1 MGRTKKFLA
10 SRGAI
15 LALLTLFACAGGS
28 ARAQEKSP
36 ALSSPNLT
44 KASPGTPAAALR
56 DLLSAACSQSEEGF
70 AKFLTSRN
78 AQSFAHLT
86 AAARVA
92 LMKRLVLLD
101 EPGKPSVTTN
111 EAGRPTVR
119 CEGPALATEMRIGGP
134 VTEDNL
140 AFLPLEIRNAAGR
153 GVYPDAV
160 GAVTNNNDA
169 AGADAREIQIGLVHD
184 SGGWKLL
191 SVGLLLLDLPSLEIE
206 WNRAS
211 MDQNER
217 DAIRTLK
224 DVAKAIETYRR
235 TYTKLP
241 GSLSNLGPPAKGAS
255 TSAAAGLVDA
265 ELAAGSKSGYAFRY
279 VIVGASAVGAQA
291 RYELAATPL
300 VYGTTGRRS
309 FFVDENGL
317 IHGADRQG
325 TLASGADPRVE

>member
-1 MGRTKKFLA
+1 MQRTKKFLA

-15 LALLTLFACAGGS
+15 LALLALFACAGSS

-44 KASPGTPAAALR
+44 KASPGTPVAALR

-70 AKFLTSRN
+70 AKFLISRN

-140 AFLPLEIRNAAGR
+140 AFLPLEIRNAADR
-153 GVYPDAV
+153 S
-160 GAVTNNNDA
+160 AVTNNNDA
-169 AGADAREIQIGLVHD
+169 ASPDAREIQIGLVHD

-224 DVAKAIETYRR
+224 EVAKAIETYRR

-265 ELAAGSKSGYAFRY
+265 ELAAGSKSGYTFRY
-279 VIVGASAVGAQA
+279 VIVGASAVGAPA
-291 RYELAATPL
+291 RYALAATPL

-325 TLASGADPRVE
+325 ALAGPSDPRVE

>member
-44 KASPGTPAAALR
+44 KASPGTPVAALR

-140 AFLPLEIRNAAGR
+140 AFLPLEIRNAADR
-153 GVYPDAV
+153 S
-160 GAVTNNNDA
+160 AVTNNNDDA
-169 AGADAREIQIGLVHD
+169 SPDAREIQIGLVHD

-224 DVAKAIETYRR
+224 EVAKAIETYRR

-279 VIVGASAVGAQA
+279 VIVGASAVGAPA
-291 RYELAATPL
+291 RYALAATPL

>member
-1 MGRTKKFLA
+1 MQRTKKFLA

-15 LALLTLFACAGGS
+15 LALLALFACAGSS

-44 KASPGTPAAALR
+44 KASPGTPVAALR

-140 AFLPLEIRNAAGR
+140 AFLPLEIRNAADR
-153 GVYPDAV
+153 S
-160 GAVTNNNDA
+160 AVTNNNDDA
-169 AGADAREIQIGLVHD
+169 SPDAREIQIGLVHD

-191 SVGLLLLDLPSLEIE
+191 SVGLPLLDLPSLEIE

-224 DVAKAIETYRR
+224 EVAKAIETYRR

-265 ELAAGSKSGYAFRY
+265 ELAAGSKSGYTFRY
-279 VIVGASAVGAQA
+279 VIVGASAVGAPA
-291 RYELAATPL
+291 RYALAATPL

>member
-15 LALLTLFACAGGS
+15 LALLALFACAGSS

-44 KASPGTPAAALR
+44 KASPGTPVAALR

-140 AFLPLEIRNAAGR
+140 AFLPLEIRNAADR
-153 GVYPDAV
+153 S
-160 GAVTNNNDA
+160 AVTNNNDDA
-169 AGADAREIQIGLVHD
+169 SPDAREIQIGLVHD

-224 DVAKAIETYRR
+224 EVAKAIETYRR

-265 ELAAGSKSGYAFRY
+265 ELAAGSKSGYTFRY
-279 VIVGASAVGAQA
+279 VIVGASAVGAPA
-291 RYELAATPL
+291 RYALAATPL

>member
-1 MGRTKKFLA
+1 MRRTKKFLA
-10 SRGAI
+10 SRGTI
-15 LALLTLFACAGGS
+15 LALPTLFVCAGGS

-36 ALSSPNLT
+36 ALSLPNLT
-44 KASPGTPAAALR
+44 KASPGTPVSALR

-140 AFLPLEIRNAAGR
+140 AFLPLEIRNAADR
-153 GVYPDAV
+153 S
-160 GAVTNNNDA
+160 AVTNNNDDA
-169 AGADAREIQIGLVHD
+169 SPDAREIQIGLVHD

-224 DVAKAIETYRR
+224 EVAKAIETYRR

-279 VIVGASAVGAQA
+279 VIVGASAVGAPA
-291 RYELAATPL
+291 RYALAATPL
-300 VYGTTGRRS
+300 IYGTTGRRS

-325 TLASGADPRVE
+325 TLAGPSDPRIE

>member
-1 MGRTKKFLA
+1 MQRTKKFLA

-15 LALLTLFACAGGS
+15 LALLALFACAGSS

-44 KASPGTPAAALR
+44 KASPGTPVAALR

-140 AFLPLEIRNAAGR
+140 AFLPLEIRNAADR
-153 GVYPDAV
+153 S
-160 GAVTNNNDA
+160 AVTNNNDDA
-169 AGADAREIQIGLVHD
+169 SPDAREIQIGLVHD

-224 DVAKAIETYRR
+224 EVAKAIETYRR

-265 ELAAGSKSGYAFRY
+265 ELAAGSKSGYTFRY
-279 VIVGASAVGAQA
+279 VIVGASAVGAPA
-291 RYELAATPL
+291 RYALAATPL

-309 FFVDENGL
+309 FFVDENGF

-325 TLASGADPRVE
+325 ALAGPSDPRVE

>member
-1 MGRTKKFLA
+1 MQRTKKFLA

-15 LALLTLFACAGGS
+15 LALLALFACAGSS

-44 KASPGTPAAALR
+44 KASPGTPVAALR

-140 AFLPLEIRNAAGR
+140 AFLPLEIRNAADR
-153 GVYPDAV
+153 S
-160 GAVTNNNDA
+160 AVTNNNDDA
-169 AGADAREIQIGLVHD
+169 SPDAREIQIGLVHD

-224 DVAKAIETYRR
+224 EVAKAIETYRR

-265 ELAAGSKSGYAFRY
+265 ELAAGSKSGYTFRY
-279 VIVGASAVGAQA
+279 VIVGASAVGAPA
-291 RYELAATPL
+291 RYALAATPL

-325 TLASGADPRVE
+325 ALAGPSDPRVE

>member
-1 MGRTKKFLA
+1 MQRTKKFLA

-15 LALLTLFACAGGS
+15 LALLALFACAGSS

-44 KASPGTPAAALR
+44 KASPGTPVAALR

-140 AFLPLEIRNAAGR
+140 AFLPLEIRNAADR
-153 GVYPDAV
+153 S
-160 GAVTNNNDA
+160 AVTNNNDDA
-169 AGADAREIQIGLVHD
+169 SPDAREIQIGLVHD

-224 DVAKAIETYRR
+224 EVAKAIETYRR

-241 GSLSNLGPPAKGAS
+241 GSLSNLGPPVKGAS

-265 ELAAGSKSGYAFRY
+265 ELAAGSKSGYTFRY
-279 VIVGASAVGAQA
+279 VIVGASAVGAPA
-291 RYELAATPL
+291 RYALAATPL

>member
-1 MGRTKKFLA
+1 MQRTKKFLA

-15 LALLTLFACAGGS
+15 LALLALFACAGSS

-44 KASPGTPAAALR
+44 KASPGTPVAALR

-140 AFLPLEIRNAAGR
+140 AFLPLEIRNAADR
-153 GVYPDAV
+153 S
-160 GAVTNNNDA
+160 AVTNNNDDA
-169 AGADAREIQIGLVHD
+169 SPDAREIQIGLVHD

-224 DVAKAIETYRR
+224 EVAKAIETYRR

-279 VIVGASAVGAQA
+279 VIVGASAVGAPA
-291 RYELAATPL
+291 RYALAATPL
-300 VYGTTGRRS
+300 IYGTTGRRS

>member
-1 MGRTKKFLA
+1 MQRTKKFLA

-15 LALLTLFACAGGS
+15 LALLALFACAGSS

-44 KASPGTPAAALR
+44 KASPGTPVAALR

-140 AFLPLEIRNAAGR
+140 AFLPLEIRNAADR
-153 GVYPDAV
+153 S
-160 GAVTNNNDA
+160 AVTNNNDDA
-169 AGADAREIQIGLVHD
+169 SPDAREIQIGLVHD

-224 DVAKAIETYRR
+224 EVAKAIETYRR

-279 VIVGASAVGAQA
+279 VIVGASAVGAPA
-291 RYELAATPL
+291 RYALAATPL

>member
-1 MGRTKKFLA
+1 MQRTKKFLA

-15 LALLTLFACAGGS
+15 LALLALFACAGSS

-44 KASPGTPAAALR
+44 KASPGTPVAALR

-140 AFLPLEIRNAAGR
+140 AFLPLEIRNAADR
-153 GVYPDAV
+153 S
-160 GAVTNNNDA
+160 AVTNNNDDA
-169 AGADAREIQIGLVHD
+169 SPDAREIQIGLVHD

-279 VIVGASAVGAQA
+279 VIVGASAVGAPA
-291 RYELAATPL
+291 RYALAATPL
-300 VYGTTGRRS
+300 IYGTTGRRS

-325 TLASGADPRVE
+325 ALAGPSDPRVE

>member
-1 MGRTKKFLA
+1 
-10 SRGAI
+10 
-15 LALLTLFACAGGS
+15 
-28 ARAQEKSP
+28 
-36 ALSSPNLT
+36 
-44 KASPGTPAAALR
+44 
-56 DLLSAACSQSEEGF
+56 
-70 AKFLTSRN
+70 
-78 AQSFAHLT
+78 
-86 AAARVA
+86 
-92 LMKRLVLLD
+92 MKRLVLLD

-140 AFLPLEIRNAAGR
+140 AFLPLEIRNAADR
-153 GVYPDAV
+153 NT
-160 GAVTNNNDA
+160 VTNNNDA

-241 GSLSNLGPPAKGAS
+241 GSLSNLGPPAKGAF
-255 TSAAAGLVDA
+255 TSAAAGFVDA

-325 TLASGADPRVE
+325 TLAGPSDPRVE